1 MPQGMVL
8 IVGLFIILL
17 VSAIKIVKEYQR
29 VVIFRFGKFVGTRGP
44 GIVIIIPFIERVE
57 RRVSIRTEVIDVPTQ
72 EMVTRDRVPVKVDA
86 VIFFRVL
93 DPMKSVIEIR
103 DYLYG
108 TTQYAQTTLRGIV
121 GKNEFIELITNRD
134 KINAELQKIIDD
146 HTDPWGIKVSGVEVK
161 NVDYTQPELRR
172 ALAKKAEADIER
184 EAKIIHADGEY
195 LAAQRLTDAANI
207 MSTNPMSMQLR
218 FLQSL
223 IEVAAENNSTTIF
236 PVPIDLFKPFI
247 EASMKKEDDR
257 NILTKKDINDL
268 KKEAEAIMKKGE
280 VAKKE

>member
-1 MPQGMVL
+1 
-8 IVGLFIILL
+8 
-17 VSAIKIVKEYQR
+17 
-29 VVIFRFGKFVGTRGP
+29 
-44 GIVIIIPFIERVE
+44 
-57 RRVSIRTEVIDVPTQ
+57 
-72 EMVTRDRVPVKVDA
+72 
-86 VIFFRVL
+86 
-93 DPMKSVIEIR
+93 MKSVIEIR

-247 EASMKKEDDR
+247 EASMKKE
-257 NILTKKDINDL
+257 
-268 KKEAEAIMKKGE
+268 E
-280 VAKKE
+280 VAKK

>member
-72 EMVTRDRVPVKVDA
+72 EMVTKDRVPVKVDA

-134 KINAELQKIIDD
+134 KINAELQKIMDD

-247 EASMKKEDDR
+247 EASMKREE
-257 NILTKKDINDL
+257 ITKKE
-268 KKEAEAIMKKGE
+268 EA
-280 VAKKE
+280 AKLGTSNPRP